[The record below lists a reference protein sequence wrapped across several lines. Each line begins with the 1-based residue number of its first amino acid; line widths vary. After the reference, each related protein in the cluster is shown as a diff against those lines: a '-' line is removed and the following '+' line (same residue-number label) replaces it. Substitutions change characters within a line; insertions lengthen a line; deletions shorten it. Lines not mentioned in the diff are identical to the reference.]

1 MKKCKKD
8 SNLDEAF
15 EEMRKKAEEGISLAE
30 QIVDLKSYHEHNLKL
45 MKGLN
50 DKINKLEKENQD
62 LRDNYDQFKASAIP
76 EIERLQKENAKLK
89 IARDNCEEQFQDKV
103 DELAIEVDRVIRAK
117 EIIKELIEAIHIWDC
132 ENLEQVEAKAE
143 QFLNSDVEK

>member
-1 MKKCKKD
+1 MTDDLYYRKLESTSTTDLVDMIRDKD
-8 SNLDEAF
+8 K
-15 EEMRKKAEEGISLAE
+15 RIAE
-30 QIVDLKSYHEHNLKL
+30 
-45 MKGLN
+45 
-50 DKINKLEKENQD
+50 LEKENEE
-62 LRDNYDQFKASAIP
+62 LRDNYNQFKASAIP